1 MGALARGL
9 APTSYT
15 TTWGTT
21 PLAEAPLRGSR
32 LDKPAT
38 QVVRTIPHPPRR
50 KEDRR

>member
-21 PLAEAPLRGSR
+21 
-32 LDKPAT
+32 
-38 QVVRTIPHPPRR
+38 RTGQIPGTNA
-50 KEDRR
+50 KN